1 MCYMIEGG
9 GSSTM
14 SKARPWLYKY
24 REDSHKLLQMITN
37 VIIEYLVLQVKAG
50 AQVRQLVK

>member
-9 GSSTM
+9 GSSMM

-37 VIIEYLVLQVKAG
+37 VIIDYLVLQVKAG
-50 AQVRQLVK
+50 AQVRI